1 MNKGTVYQVFVSN
14 EKGDLVKIGTING
27 KIPSKKNCELM
38 RIQVEV
44 NKRLSYSSLIDKS
57 IILEDYIEL
66 DGSTN
71 YGEVMNLLFCSRKR
85 TSVCL
90 FSGEEHCLVLF
101 DVLLSTEQ
109 FNNRI
114 LLADRGWAV
123 KKDLSKEELK
133 FHESFQ

>member
-38 RIQVEV
+38 RRQVEV
-44 NKRLSYSSLIDKS
+44 NKRLSCSSLIDKS

-71 YGEVMNLLFCSRKR
+71 YGEVINYTALKCRVCSSLKIA
-85 TSVCL
+85 
-90 FSGEEHCLVLF
+90 VLT
-101 DVLLSTEQ
+101 DY
-109 FNNRI
+109 NPPAI
-114 LLADRGWAV
+114 
-123 KKDLSKEELK
+123 
-133 FHESFQ
+133 